1 MAKKTVLSRLHQP
14 VHPVLAFGVVAFL
27 LMLIAGSTGYLLAI
41 KNISGSMN
49 QQQQVVSKTNQPMKH
64 TSASTC
70 TKQGLQPK
78 DDYLPTY
85 IVKPGDSLL
94 FIAKSQ
100 LQDSS
105 RVNELIILNKDRY
118 PQLSLNPS
126 LLEQGWKLYLPP
138 QNVGITNGHI
148 YVISG
153 NIELYPDDRKLWGV
167 RWNSGGGGTFSIDDL
182 NKHQGKNQF
191 KKGGCVTVIY
201 QVGYNDNDKALS
213 IFPQ

>member
-1 MAKKTVLSRLHQP
+1 MAKKTGLSKLHKP
-14 VHPVLAFGVVAFL
+14 VHPVLAVGVVTL
-27 LMLIAGSTGYLLAI
+27 LLFLIAGSIGYLLAI
-41 KNISGSMN
+41 KINSGFIN
-49 QQQQVVSKTNQPMKH
+49 QQQQRVSNNHQPTEH
-64 TSASTC
+64 TTASTC

-85 IVKPGDSLL
+85 TVKSGDSLL

-100 LQDSS
+100 LKDIS

-118 PQLSLNPS
+118 PQLSVNPS
-126 LLEQGWKLYLPP
+126 LLQQGWKLNLPP

-167 RWNSGGGGTFSIDDL
+167 RCNSEGAGTFSID
-182 NKHQGKNQF
+182 
-191 KKGGCVTVIY
+191 Y
-201 QVGYNDNDKALS
+201 
-213 IFPQ
+213 